1 MERSSTAS
9 RVAARHTPKSAT
21 RGAKTRVALCLAFAA
36 ILAVATLAGCNDYG
50 NTFQNPT
57 GAPIN
62 FISPSDAVAGGSDF
76 TLTVTSNSGGFVA
89 KTVVQWNG
97 KTIPS
102 TFVSATTMTATV
114 AAALIA
120 KPGNAFI
127 NTLSPHSG
135 TGTNGLSN
143 TLTFVV
149 NPAANPLPTVS
160 SISPSSA
167 AAGSPSFT
175 LTINGG
181 SFLPTSD
188 PSGGSQVRWNLG
200 STQSSLPILSI
211 SSAQITATVDTT
223 LLVNASSQ
231 PVSAIVTVFNPPSPS
246 SGGGNGGGGGTSANG
261 LPFTI
266 TPAGSSMAKPRA
278 VAEETPALSNEGRY
292 VAYAAAQDAHNQV
305 LVRDTC
311 EGAPAGCQSRTTLVS
326 AAADGTPGNDD
337 SKSPSMSSDGR
348 YIAFSSAAS
357 NLAAGAPSGRQVY
370 LRDTCFGSSAAASCT
385 PSTQLI
391 SSDSEGTLVG
401 TESIL
406 PSVSA
411 SGRFIAFLTVT
422 PSHDAA
428 SKSAPNSPQAQAKSS
443 ADGTNSGYRQVFV
456 RDTCLGA
463 SNCTPKTTRISMQPS
478 APAANEAK
486 PAGPALSGSSNR
498 VALSGASSATVFTH
512 SIPVDDKV
520 FLAITGQPQ

>member
-1 MERSSTAS
+1 A
-9 RVAARHTPKSAT
+9 
-21 RGAKTRVALCLAFAA
+21 
-36 ILAVATLAGCNDYG
+36 
-50 NTFQNPT
+50 
-57 GAPIN
+57 
-62 FISPSDAVAGGSDF
+62 FISPSDIVAGGPDF
-76 TLTVTSNSGGFVA
+76 TLTVTADPRGGGFVA

-127 NTLSPHSG
+127 NSLSPHSG

-149 NPAANPLPTVS
+149 NPATNPLPTIS

-246 SGGGNGGGGGTSANG
+246 SGGGNGGG
-261 LPFTI
+261 
-266 TPAGSSMAKPRA
+266 
-278 VAEETPALSNEGRY
+278 
-292 VAYAAAQDAHNQV
+292 
-305 LVRDTC
+305 
-311 EGAPAGCQSRTTLVS
+311 
-326 AAADGTPGNDD
+326 
-337 SKSPSMSSDGR
+337 
-348 YIAFSSAAS
+348 
-357 NLAAGAPSGRQVY
+357 
-370 LRDTCFGSSAAASCT
+370 
-385 PSTQLI
+385 
-391 SSDSEGTLVG
+391 
-401 TESIL
+401 
-406 PSVSA
+406 
-411 SGRFIAFLTVT
+411 
-422 PSHDAA
+422 
-428 SKSAPNSPQAQAKSS
+428 
-443 ADGTNSGYRQVFV
+443 
-456 RDTCLGA
+456 
-463 SNCTPKTTRISMQPS
+463 
-478 APAANEAK
+478 
-486 PAGPALSGSSNR
+486 
-498 VALSGASSATVFTH
+498 
-512 SIPVDDKV
+512 
-520 FLAITGQPQ
+520 